1 MCRDWGLR
9 KIYPKEIFLPIDS
22 FRDRVSRCRYLFS
35 SLHASAEDLR
45 SELDAASSDVK
56 AVKNAD
62 LNAAF
67 EDFSDEL
74 SSLDLHELEESLEV
88 LETMVE

>member
-1 MCRDWGLR
+1 
-9 KIYPKEIFLPIDS
+9 
-22 FRDRVSRCRYLFS
+22 LFS